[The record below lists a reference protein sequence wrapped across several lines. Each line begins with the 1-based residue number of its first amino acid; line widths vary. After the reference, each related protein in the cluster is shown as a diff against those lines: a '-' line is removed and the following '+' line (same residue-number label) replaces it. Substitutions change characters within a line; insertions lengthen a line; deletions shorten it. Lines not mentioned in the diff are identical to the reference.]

1 MGFRISKVYTRSGDS
16 GSTGLA
22 TGQRV
27 AKHHPLIQA
36 LGAVDELN
44 AQLGVLKAELEGPEA
59 AVLRA
64 SLEQI
69 QQQLFNLGGDL
80 ALPGGCLLRAQ
91 AVEWLETQID
101 DWNRSLPPL
110 QNFILP
116 GGSRA
121 NAQAHLAR
129 AVARRAERQV
139 VALTETPGPDGHVLA
154 VGRVRGK
161 EDPDHSPPVINEQ
174 VLVYL
179 NRLSDWLFVLARVL
193 DESPEVLWQQPGR

>member
-1 MGFRISKVYTRSGDS
+1 MRALYRQAGVISTILRQNWVHSESAYRGINHGFSH
-16 GSTGLA
+16 
-22 TGQRV
+22 Q
-27 AKHHPLIQA
+27 
-36 LGAVDELN
+36 AVDELN

-110 QNFILP
+110 QNFVLP

-139 VALTETPGPDGHVLA
+139 VALTETPGP
-154 VGRVRGK
+154 
-161 EDPDHSPPVINEQ
+161 E
-174 VLVYL
+174 
-179 NRLSDWLFVLARVL
+179 
-193 DESPEVLWQQPGR
+193 QPGR